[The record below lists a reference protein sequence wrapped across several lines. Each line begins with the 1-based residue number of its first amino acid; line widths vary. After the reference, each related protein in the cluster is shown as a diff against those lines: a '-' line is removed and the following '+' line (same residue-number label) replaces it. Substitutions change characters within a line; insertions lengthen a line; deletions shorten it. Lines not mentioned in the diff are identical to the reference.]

1 MNFKLLEENPAL
13 AIGGAAVLVLLFSMR
28 GGSGN
33 ASAMIQAQLQAQKT
47 AGQTDVA
54 LAKIN
59 ADQAQAR
66 TASLADVYKTS
77 IVSRAQVLGTQDTNA
92 SKVALGMAGFQ
103 TQQSAIASQE
113 RISNESIAANQA
125 MAAAKLNAQI
135 SMLQSN
141 NDLQRYGLDLT
152 AQNLPQ
158 ILHSQEIQQQTAAA
172 NAQALASISAQ
183 QNQAIAA
190 LNTQAAR
197 TQANSMAQS
206 STIGDIGSLLGMAG
220 GASGIAS
227 GISDIGGA
235 IGGLFGGGGLADAAG
250 AALAFL

>member
-28 GGSGN
+28 GGSGSN
-33 ASAMIQAQLQAQKT
+33 SAMIQAQLESQKT

-59 ADQAQAR
+59 AEQAQAR
-66 TASLADVYKTS
+66 TASVADVYKTS
-77 IVSRAQVLGTQDTNA
+77 IISRAQVLGVQDSNA
-92 SKVALGMAGFQ
+92 SKVALGMGGFQ
-103 TQQSAIASQE
+103 TQRDAIAANVVLGMAGFQAQQASIASQE
-113 RISNESIAANQA
+113 RIANASIASSQA
-125 MAAAKLNAQI
+125 MAAAKLNAQM

-152 AQNLPQ
+152 AKNLPE
-158 ILHSQEIQQQTAAA
+158 ILHSQEINQQTAAA

-197 TQANSMAQS
+197 TQANSAAQS
-206 STIGDIGSLLGMAG
+206 STVD
-220 GASGIAS
+220 
-227 GISDIGGA
+227 DIGGLVGTA
-235 IGGLFGGGGLADAAG
+235 ASIAGLFL
-250 AALAFL
+250 